1 MKHAQPGKPSQ
12 NGLMERLH
20 KTLRVECVDQNW
32 FTSLDE
38 LNEALQHWSV
48 TYNTL
53 RPHENLKYKTPDQVE
68 ILNQN
73 LYFYPVAA

>member
-1 MKHAQPGKPSQ
+1 MAAGNSS
-12 NGLMERLH
+12 ERSRPIRVI

-32 FTSLDE
+32 FTSIDE
-38 LNEALQHWSV
+38 LNEALQHGVV